1 MGFGL
6 ASDAQLSTGC
16 STVSRGRADDVDD
29 PGAACFPRND
39 PHHGLEHLSTTINAV
54 KGCRV
59 PVKMLS
65 GPPRIIPLVS
75 LFVAVCLVWWYLHT
89 VPGAGSSIPTW
100 KSGASANQHRP
111 SLRGDPLDFGL
122 PLRFSDG
129 QKKPPG
135 SNYTFKIVVPKT
147 QKEDISW
154 MAAEIP
160 DAPLVVYEVDNPNA
174 EHKIPK
180 NKGREA
186 MVRLHLWH
194 IDGHTLT
201 HPPGL
206 SLLHHRPL

>member
-1 MGFGL
+1 
-6 ASDAQLSTGC
+6 
-16 STVSRGRADDVDD
+16 
-29 PGAACFPRND
+29 
-39 PHHGLEHLSTTINAV
+39 
-54 KGCRV
+54 
-59 PVKMLS
+59 MLS

-75 LFVAVCLVWWYLHT
+75 IFLAICLVWWYLHN

-100 KSGASANQHRP
+100 TSGTSAKGDRP

-129 QKKPPG
+129 EKKPPG

-186 MVRLHLWH
+186 MVCIVYLSWSHQL
-194 IDGHTLT
+194 IDT
-201 HPPGL
+201 PGL
-206 SLLHHRPL
+206 PLLHHRPLR